1 MINVEIPLRVVVFLA
16 PRKIYPEI
24 VQTFSVTGTV
34 LWPCDDLASLGLS
47 YELIFINLKRTA
59 LRLIS

>member
-16 PRKIYPEI
+16 LRKINPEI

-34 LWPCDDLASLGLS
+34 LWACDDLASLEIG
-47 YELIFINLKRTA
+47 RA
-59 LRLIS
+59 HV